1 MDNSTAGRQWSWDV
15 LRKSQISFRYLF
27 YIFKMQ
33 ALNLGCYRN
42 PSAST
47 PPFQK
52 LFHYQPS
59 AHQRPFLFCESLSS
73 LSSLS
78 SEAPPRES
86 KGHQGGVMWWNSN
99 CQKYE
104 RCFWI
109 TPMSPVQLQFSQKAQ
124 KKWLKIPQLRLPVR
138 HGTTVVRSP
147 TRKWR
152 ARTRR
157 VGTSPK
163 KSSSM
168 LWVQHIHVFGW
179 GLSLKHLLP
188 ASQKCW
194 SIPTQDLP
202 LASGPERSKAHN
214 GEHPTNKTKKR
225 MQRAT
230 TPKDFFKS
238 PKGIPL
244 LC

>member
-1 MDNSTAGRQWSWDV
+1 MDNSTTGRQWSWDV
-15 LRKSQISFRYLF
+15 LRKSQISFSYLE
-27 YIFKMQ
+27 ISLRCKHWTWGATGIHQHLHLRFKNRFT
-33 ALNLGCYRN
+33 ANHLPTSGHFWFN
-42 PSAST
+42 
-47 PPFQK
+47 
-52 LFHYQPS
+52 
-59 AHQRPFLFCESLSS
+59 ESLSS

-78 SEAPPRES
+78 SEAPGNPRES
-86 KGHQGGVMWWNSN
+86 KGIQGTPRRCDVMKFKLPKMWKMLLNNTNVTGSTPIFPKSK
-99 CQKYE
+99 QKSGSKS
-104 RCFWI
+104 RG
-109 TPMSPVQLQFSQKAQ
+109 
-124 KKWLKIPQLRLPVR
+124 LRLPVR

-168 LWVQHIHVFGW
+168 LWVQHIHVLNRW
-179 GLSLKHLLP
+179 RLSLKRLLP

-194 SIPTQDLP
+194 SIPTQHLP
-202 LASGPERSKAHN
+202 LASGPERSKGHN

-230 TPKDFFKS
+230 TPKDFFKKS
-238 PKGIPL
+238 
-244 LC
+244 